1 MRKDQCAFCNSRR
14 CYTRITSTE
23 DNGATYDEV
32 ARSKHSEKLYKHSD
46 EKAPGVMKLYDSST
60 GSLKRG
66 DDISKSL
73 EELQELNSN

>member
-32 ARSKHSEKLYKHSD
+32 ACSKHSEKLYKHSD
-46 EKAPGVMKLYDSST
+46 EKAPKVMKLYSSST
-60 GSLKRG
+60 GTLKRG
-66 DDISKSL
+66 EDISGSL
-73 EELQELNSN
+73 KELQELSK